1 MKWITLALLFAAFAA
16 LLTTSL
22 ALAQSDPP
30 PTSKTVSYA
39 EGGTAPVANLAA
51 MDPEG
56 DGFTWAI
63 SGGYDQA
70 YFEIDE
76 ETGVLSFAKPPDYEN
91 PKDNGKN
98 NGYVVE
104 VKATDDSADN
114 KVSKKFTVNVEV
126 TNVAEDGEVTWTVD
140 GKSLMQFEVG
150 AILVAS
156 VEDGDV
162 AGESKVP
169 SPVTWQWYRS
179 DSMTDMG
186 TPISGSTTDTYTV
199 ASDDLGKYLSVEAT
213 YQVEP
218 GTTEKAKHSS
228 GYPVLE
234 SRTGNTAPEFS
245 PAAVK
250 REIDEGEK
258 GISVGDPVTATDDGT
273 GALNY
278 ALGGTDAA
286 KFAIDPMTAQITT
299 AADLD
304 FEAAAGDP
312 SNCAAANSCKV
323 TVTATDS
330 AGAPSPAAAVT
341 ITIKNVN
348 EAPKF
353 TQGDK
358 KISVDENLTDLGDGD
373 TYAADDPEG
382 QNVNLTLRGADAALF
397 QLDITGVLSFKA
409 KPNFEKPR
417 DANRDNVYE
426 VTVRASDSTAGTTAT
441 KHADR
446 MVMVRVTN
454 VDEAP
459 IIKGDTKKDYPE
471 NGTSAIPF
479 TAEDPEKAK
488 VSWYLAPVNSD
499 PDGTGANN
507 PLTAADAADAVDFTI
522 SKKTGALKFNID
534 ADNDGSSPGS
544 PDYENG
550 RGSTSTPDTTQNDIY
565 KVVVVACDAPLTDA
579 DPPACPDSANKGY
592 HPVVVRVTDVKEAP
606 TVTFVV
612 GENQDGDALPQF
624 DAGEQVF
631 ADVEDGDR
639 TGAEKNVPSP
649 AWRWFR
655 SGTTAAIANE
665 TDQNYTLVAPSTENT
680 SAPHDVGKYITV
692 EVKYTIGSGDEET
705 HTFRMDRP
713 ITATRIASGDN
724 ANNAAP
730 TFSTDPIT
738 REVKEGKGMRAGTPV
753 TATDVAKRALFY
765 KLGTGADN
773 ARFAID
779 PKTGQITSAVT
790 LNYESAAN
798 AADNCTTLN
807 SCTVNVTAVNS
818 DNRSSATKS
827 VTIKIT
833 DVNDAPTFEQADVL
847 ESVLLLDENETAL
860 SKAKKGETAVGVDKV
875 TFTALDEEQGNL
887 TYILRGADASMFQL
901 SSAQVLS
908 FKAKPDFEKPGDS
921 GKDNMYEVTVVAR
934 DVGSLIVEH
943 KLRVEIQDVN
953 EAPVVTDAAL
963 PVPPNQAPA
972 FATATATRS
981 VAENATAGTNLGA
994 PIAATDADGDT
1005 LTYAL
1010 EGTDAASFSIVST
1023 TGQLQTKAALDYETK
1038 TSYSV
1043 MVKASDPDGLSDT
1056 IAVTINVTDVD
1067 ETNPVQIYDRDRSG
1081 TISADE
1087 LFEALND
1094 HLNGNLNVED
1104 LFTVLTDH
1112 LG

>member
-22 ALAQSDPP
+22 ALAQSDP

-104 VKATDDSADN
+104 VKATDDSAD
-114 KVSKKFTVNVEV
+114 KKESKKFTVNVEV

-234 SRTGNTAPEFS
+234 ARAGNTAPEFS

-250 REIDEGEK
+250 REIEEGEK
-258 GISVGDPVTATDDGT
+258 GMNVGDPVTATDDGT

-299 AADLD
+299 TADLD
-304 FEAAAGDP
+304 FEAGAGDAD
-312 SNCAAANSCKV
+312 NCAAKNSCEV

-330 AGAPSPAAAVT
+330 AGAASSPAAAVT

-358 KISVDENLTDLGDGD
+358 KISVDENLTDLGTGS
-373 TYAADDPEG
+373 TYDADDPEG

-397 QLDITGVLSFKA
+397 ELSITGVLSFKA

-459 IIKGDTKKDYPE
+459 IIKGDTKRDYPE

-488 VSWYLAPVNSD
+488 VSWYLLPADSTD
-499 PDGTGANN
+499 PDGTG
-507 PLTAADAADAVDFTI
+507 PITTDDDADAGDFTI
-522 SKKTGALKFNID
+522 SKKTGALKFNINET
-534 ADNDGSSPGS
+534 NDGSSPGS

-550 RGSTSTPDTTQNDIY
+550 QGSASTPDTTQNDIY
-565 KVVVVACDAPLTDA
+565 KVVVVACDAPLTETA
-579 DPPACPDSANKGY
+579 PPACPGSANKGY
-592 HPVVVRVTDVKEAP
+592 HPVEVTVTDVKEAP
-606 TVTFVV
+606 TVTFTV
-612 GENQDGDALPQF
+612 GENQGGDALPQF

-631 ADVEDGDR
+631 AEVKDGDR
-639 TGAEKNVPSP
+639 NGTDKNVPSP
-649 AWRWFR
+649 SWRWFR
-655 SGTTAAIANE
+655 SGTTVIAGATN
-665 TDQNYTLVAPSTENT
+665 QNYPLVARDTDNT

-713 ITATRIASGDN
+713 ITATRITSGDN

-773 ARFAID
+773 AKFAID
-779 PKTGQITSAVT
+779 PKTGQITSAVL

-798 AADNCTTLN
+798 AADNCVALN
-807 SCTVNVTAVNS
+807 SCVVNVTAVNS
-818 DNRSSATKS
+818 DNRPSAPKS

-860 SKAKKGETAVGVDKV
+860 SKAKKGDMAVGVDKV

-908 FKAKPDFEKPGDS
+908 FKAKPDFEMPADS

-972 FATATATRS
+972 FATATATRDI
-981 VAENATAGTNLGA
+981 AENATAGTNLGA
-994 PIAATDADGDT
+994 PIAATDDDGDT
-1005 LTYAL
+1005 LTYKL

-1056 IAVTINVTDVD
+1056 IAVTITVTDVD
-1067 ETNPVQIYDRDRSG
+1067 ETNPVQIYDTDRDNIISGPELFAALADYLDG
-1081 TISADE
+1081 TISEND
-1087 LFEALND
+1087 LFAVLAA
-1094 HLNGNLNVED
+1094 HLN
-1104 LFTVLTDH
+1104 
-1112 LG
+1112 